1 MQSDNRIL
9 DDMARVTGGAIGA
22 LAGIRR
28 EIEAQVRHQL
38 ERLLSGMDLVTRD
51 EFEAVRAM
59 AEKARAEQEDL
70 TAKIAALEAALQTAG
85 GAPAAE
91 PRPKIAA
98 EPRPKMAA
106 KPRTNTAA
114 EPRTETAASTAA
126 KTPPKERKSVKGDGS
141 AKPRAKKTAAKPVE
155 E

>member
-51 EFEAVRAM
+51 EFETVRAM
-59 AEKARAEQEDL
+59 AEKARAEQEEL
-70 TAKIAALEAALQTAG
+70 TEKVAALEAAIKA
-85 GAPAAE
+85 
-91 PRPKIAA
+91 
-98 EPRPKMAA
+98 
-106 KPRTNTAA
+106 
-114 EPRTETAASTAA
+114 AASSKAA
-126 KTPPKERKSVKGDGS
+126 
-141 AKPRAKKTAAKPVE
+141 AKPRAKKPATE
-155 E
+155 